1 MLALRFK
8 MTKPLLPIALVTGFL
23 GSGKTTFMRH
33 LLRDAATRGIKVG
46 VVINEFGV
54 ADIDGSILRE
64 SGADLLGS
72 LAGGCA
78 CCSSQDEMIWTMI
91 ELGRLPRE
99 KQPDVVLLESSGLAD
114 PLVMLDGLT
123 VAALLPLV
131 RVASVVCVVDAPR
144 LPELK
149 TSGGQIAPLL
159 ARGVALADLIVG
171 NKADLAFRGE
181 KTAEKADSAAILRAI
196 NPRARLEWAR
206 GGEIELEEFWNR
218 VLDEK
223 SAHDA
228 PNASEAVYGHA
239 QTLVIPMAK
248 PIAREELDGALRN
261 LGENVWRAKGFVR
274 LCGENDLF
282 LVQVAGIAGSAP
294 QISRFEIDSARTPP
308 PCELVFIGPTL
319 DKTRLWRDFIGTTPL
334 L

>member
-1 MLALRFK
+1 

-33 LLRDAATRGIKVG
+33 LLRDAANRGIKVG

-64 SGADLLGS
+64 SGADMLGS

-99 KQPDVVLLESSGLAD
+99 SQPDVVLLESSGLAD

-149 TSGGQIAPLL
+149 TNSGQIAPLL
-159 ARGVALADLIVG
+159 ARGVALADLIIG
-171 NKADLAFRGE
+171 NKSDLAFRGE
-181 KTAEKADSAAILRAI
+181 KAAEKADAEAVLREI

-206 GGEIELEEFWNR
+206 GGEIELETFWARILNE
-218 VLDEK
+218 D

-228 PNASEAVYGHA
+228 PISTEAVHGHA
-239 QTLVIPMAK
+239 QTLVVPMTK
-248 PIAREELDGALRN
+248 PILREKLEWALKNLDA
-261 LGENVWRAKGFVR
+261 NVWRAKGFVR
-274 LCGENDLF
+274 ISGENDLF
-282 LVQVAGIAGSAP
+282 LVQVAGIAGTVP
-294 QISRFEIDSARTPP
+294 EITRFEIDSQRTPP
-308 PCELVFIGPTL
+308 PCELVFIGPAL
-319 DKTRLWRDFIGTTPL
+319 DKTTLWRDFAGTLPL